1 MARTT
6 SRGGGNRSRS
16 NRDDWGVME
25 LARERPL
32 AAAAV
37 AAGAAATGLFL
48 WSKRAQISQQLSG
61 LSDQIGAWSQISG
74 DSSGH
79 SANDHTGGLTTTS
92 STSRGRARAPSTP
105 TS

>member
-16 NRDDWGVME
+16 NRDDWGVKE

-32 AAAAV
+32 AA
-37 AAGAAATGLFL
+37 AAATGLFL

>member
-1 MARTT
+1 MARTN
-6 SRGGGNRSRS
+6 SRGGGNRGR
-16 NRDDWGVME
+16 NNQDDWGVME

-32 AAAAV
+32 AAMAV
-37 AAGAAATGLFL
+37 AAGAAAAGLFL

-61 LSDQIGAWSQISG
+61 LSDQIGAWSQNSG
-74 DSSGH
+74 DSSH
-79 SANDHTGGLTTTS
+79 SANDDTGGLTTTS